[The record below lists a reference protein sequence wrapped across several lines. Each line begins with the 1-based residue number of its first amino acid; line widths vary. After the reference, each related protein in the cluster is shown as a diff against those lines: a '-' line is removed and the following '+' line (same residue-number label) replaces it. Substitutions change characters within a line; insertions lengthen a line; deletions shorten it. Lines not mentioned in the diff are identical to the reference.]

1 MVKKESEEAEKKQ
14 EERKKALQLNI
25 KDKIAMF
32 IALLETVFLPLIILL
47 IILISVAVLI
57 MLFLRPSV

>member
-1 MVKKESEEAEKKQ
+1 MKKEKEGAEKKQ
-14 EERKKALQLNI
+14 EERRKALQLNL

-32 IALLETVFLPLIILL
+32 IALLESVFLPLIILM

-57 MLFLRPSV
+57 MLFL

>member
-1 MVKKESEEAEKKQ
+1 LVEKDTEEAKKKEEK
-14 EERKKALQLNI
+14 RRRSLQLNL

-47 IILISVAVLI
+47 IILISAAVLM
-57 MLFLRPSV
+57 MLFL